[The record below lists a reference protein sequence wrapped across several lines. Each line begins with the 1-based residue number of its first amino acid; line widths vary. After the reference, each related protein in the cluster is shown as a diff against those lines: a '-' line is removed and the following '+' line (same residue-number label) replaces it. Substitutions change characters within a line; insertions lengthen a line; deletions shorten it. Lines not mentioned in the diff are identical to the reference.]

1 MTNNI
6 WEAGRLYRFFVDK
19 RHLEIRGDLGG
30 GDNDE
35 DVNEDDEINDNAE
48 DCRRAICWRV
58 CAVRQAWRPG
68 FGGLHLV
75 SNLIFFILS

>member
-35 DVNEDDEINDNAE
+35 DV
-48 DCRRAICWRV
+48 
-58 CAVRQAWRPG
+58 
-68 FGGLHLV
+68 
-75 SNLIFFILS
+75 